1 MTMNNITILQS
12 ANQYQLSL
20 PNGTCVGVL
29 AFPPD
34 HQYIQDVK
42 ALEYITKALAM
53 RCGVYERQKK
63 QSS

>member
-12 ANQYQLSL
+12 ANQYQLTL
-20 PNGTCVGVL
+20 PNGACVGLL

-34 HQYIQDVK
+34 HQYIQDFK
-42 ALEYITKALAM
+42 ALEYITKALAI

-63 QSS
+63 AR